1 MNNAKFLRGM
11 GLGMAVGAA
20 LGMTMSQ
27 GPSLPRRSAAGK
39 AAKAVGEWM
48 EQLTQAIGL

>member
-1 MNNAKFLRGM
+1 MNSSKFLRGM

-20 LGMTMSQ
+20 LGMAM
-27 GPSLPRRSAAGK
+27 GPRPALPRRSAAGK
-39 AAKAVGEWM
+39 AVRAVGEWM